1 LASDRKEAY
10 LRASLLDRLMLPPGQ
25 SRGGS
30 QRVIGVREL
39 RESVARDLGWLLN
52 TKRFLDI
59 DLEGLKEV
67 RTSILNYGMP
77 DFSPTSWRNDREL
90 ASIARTIEDLLRRF
104 EPRLRPGSVKVT
116 AQKPVDAD
124 DMRPHFRI
132 DAVLHVDPV
141 NEPVS
146 FDTDVDFEASRISV
160 RDES

>member
-1 LASDRKEAY
+1 MASGRKETF
-10 LRASLLDRLMLPPGQ
+10 LRASLLDRLMLPPGS

-30 QRVIGVREL
+30 QLVIGVREL
-39 RESVARDLGWLLN
+39 RESVARDLDWLLN
-52 TKRFLDI
+52 SKRFLDT

-67 RTSILNYGMP
+67 RTSLLNYGMP
-77 DFSPTSWRNDREL
+77 DFSPSSWRNDREL

-104 EPRLRPGSVKVT
+104 EPRLRPGSIKVT
-116 AQKPVDAD
+116 AQMPTDAD
-124 DMRPHFRI
+124 DMKPHFRI

-160 RDES
+160 RGEP